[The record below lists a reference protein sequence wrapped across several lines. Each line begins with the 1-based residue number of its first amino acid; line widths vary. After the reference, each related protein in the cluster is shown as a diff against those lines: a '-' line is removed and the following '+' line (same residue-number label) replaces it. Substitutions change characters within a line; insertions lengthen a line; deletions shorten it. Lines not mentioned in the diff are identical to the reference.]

1 MRHVPVLRHPDLFE
15 GEGRC
20 VIIQRDQERDLVQLI
35 RIMLIEIVTTTL
47 GPTAQQDDP
56 DDKDHT

>member
-1 MRHVPVLRHPDLFE
+1 MLRHPDLFE
-15 GEGRC
+15 GERRRA
-20 VIIQRDQERDLVQLI
+20 VMPRDQERDLVRLI
-35 RIMLIEIVTTTL
+35 QIMLIEIVTTTL

>member
-1 MRHVPVLRHPDLFE
+1 MRHVPMLRHPDLFE
-15 GEGRC
+15 GERRRA
-20 VIIQRDQERDLVQLI
+20 VMPRDQERDLVRLI
-35 RIMLIEIVTTTL
+35 QIMLIEIVTTTL